1 MPRQKVSAKTSS
13 LRAKANR
20 RPARKDVP
28 HGSTHEEIYAHLKS
42 AIMSGHYEPGE
53 RLVVA
58 KLAKFFGT
66 SPMPIREAL
75 RRLVAEQALENTPN
89 RGVAVPEMT
98 AVRLMDLRRIR
109 CEIEGKAADW
119 AAQTITK
126 NELKHLEDAQVRMNS
141 KALKEESE
149 GYLDLNLDFHFTIYR
164 AARSPLLMP
173 IIESLW
179 MQAGPCLST
188 MRTDTAIG
196 IGMDHHE
203 AMIAA
208 LRRGDG
214 AAAREAVQKDISEAA
229 DIILRLLPQ

>member
-1 MPRQKVSAKTSS
+1 M
-13 LRAKANR
+13 RAKATL

-28 HGSTHEEIYAHLKS
+28 HGSTHEEIYGRLKS
-42 AIMSGHYEPGE
+42 AIMSAHYVPGE

-58 KLAKFFGT
+58 KLAKYFGT

-98 AVRLMDLRRIR
+98 AARLMDLRRIR

-119 AAQTITK
+119 AALTITK
-126 NELKHLEDAQVRMNS
+126 SELKHLEATQAQMNDLAQKS
-141 KALKEESE
+141 APE

-164 AARSPLLMP
+164 AARSTLLLP

-179 MQAGPCLST
+179 MQAGPCLSM
-188 MRTDTAIG
+188 MRTDAAIG
-196 IGMDHHE
+196 LGMDHHE

-214 AAAREAVQKDISEAA
+214 ATARDAVQKDISEAA
-229 DIILRLLPQ
+229 DVILRLLPQ